1 MSGPLFDSKPIKLI
15 ESYNYLF
22 INSLSTIYDNDLS
35 ISKPTFL
42 FCGWVKLVKSFG
54 VFKWDILI
62 SNLPPPPIIKLLKK
76 KKKKE
81 EKRKI
86 SFPNLSQGF

>member
-54 VFKWDILI
+54 VFK
-62 SNLPPPPIIKLLKK
+62 
-76 KKKKE
+76 
-81 EKRKI
+81 
-86 SFPNLSQGF
+86 